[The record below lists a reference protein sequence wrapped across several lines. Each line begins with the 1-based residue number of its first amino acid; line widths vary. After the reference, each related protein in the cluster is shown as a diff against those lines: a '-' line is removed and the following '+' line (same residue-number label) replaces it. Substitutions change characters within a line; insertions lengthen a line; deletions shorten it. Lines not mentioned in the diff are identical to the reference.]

1 MPTKLSVVTLRKL
14 LPPRWSV
21 NSPRSKKLCRSAV
34 GFESSELAAA
44 GNAEDSVKYQIEVSL
59 AARCLFRISIGAPR
73 TISKCVATTVV
84 QRRQQTIDTT
94 RDVAWLSHLNPP
106 FSVVLTETTVEHS
119 LGPFV
124 HLGWGMRNQ
133 RRGRPVRQRRRA
145 GWLFSKRPLRSGWR
159 TGRLFG

>member
-1 MPTKLSVVTLRKL
+1 
-14 LPPRWSV
+14 
-21 NSPRSKKLCRSAV
+21 
-34 GFESSELAAA
+34 
-44 GNAEDSVKYQIEVSL
+44 
-59 AARCLFRISIGAPR
+59 
-73 TISKCVATTVV
+73 VATTVV

-133 RRGRPVRQRRRA
+133 RHGACETKDAVDQFANVAGQDGCFEATPSERLANRQA
-145 GWLFSKRPLRSGWR
+145 IWLI
-159 TGRLFG
+159 